1 MSAGVVTKEECLA
14 RHEELMGKL
23 ESIERRLFVD
33 NGSPSIQTRLERHDL
48 VIRALLW
55 VVSVVAGTAIAPAF
69 MARESSSGRYLLTYT
84 PPPNGKSCLRY
95 YRREFLGSTRRM
107 FRSTPNMAIALGT
120 PRPGVVLRTSG
131 EPIWR
136 P

>member
-55 VVSVVAGTAIAPAF
+55 VVSVVMGTAIAGAVS
-69 MARESSSGRYLLTYT
+69 A
-84 PPPNGKSCLRY
+84 C
-95 YRREFLGSTRRM
+95 
-107 FRSTPNMAIALGT
+107 
-120 PRPGVVLRTSG
+120 VVLVKVLSKV
-131 EPIWR
+131 
-136 P
+136 